1 MICVILRPWWRGYFN
16 IQFKLLM
23 LALIL
28 NLLLFCWKFSFLYF
42 FFSLSEYFSKFIV
55 GEVSN
60 FLETIDN
67 VLLDGENLD
76 RLLSQ
81 KFIQRVYPRLIWII
95 IRFSRNF
102 GIYLVLI
109 SYNRSDFLSIAVHL
123 TQEMVL
129 HLIKLL
135 CNSWN

>member
-1 MICVILRPWWRGYFN
+1 
-16 IQFKLLM
+16 M
-23 LALIL
+23 LTLIL

-42 FFSLSEYFSKFIV
+42 FFSLSEYFSQFIV

-67 VLLDGENLD
+67 VLLDGKNLD